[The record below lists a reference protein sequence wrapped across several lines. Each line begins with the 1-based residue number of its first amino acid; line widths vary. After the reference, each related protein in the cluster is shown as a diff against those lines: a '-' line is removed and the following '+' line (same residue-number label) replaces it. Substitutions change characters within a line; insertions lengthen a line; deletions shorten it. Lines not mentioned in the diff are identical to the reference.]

1 MKTSL
6 MKMAVLA
13 AIVLSLTL
21 VQAINAQEV
30 TVEGDVYSV
39 SIDTSSSQ
47 VDEGDGTITTVYC
60 IPFNHLANKHQ
71 VVLGVGDKV
80 SIEAY
85 DRTFSD
91 GTTKL
96 VAISLTVEG
105 VTVQLR

>member
-21 VQAINAQEV
+21 VQAINAQAV

-39 SIDTSSSQ
+39 SIDTSSIQ
-47 VDEGDGTITTVYC
+47 VYEDNETITTVYC
-60 IPFNHLANKHQ
+60 IPFNHLAKKHQ
-71 VVLGVGDKV
+71 IVLEFGDEV

-96 VAISLTVEG
+96 VAISLTVG
-105 VTVQLR
+105 DVTVQLR